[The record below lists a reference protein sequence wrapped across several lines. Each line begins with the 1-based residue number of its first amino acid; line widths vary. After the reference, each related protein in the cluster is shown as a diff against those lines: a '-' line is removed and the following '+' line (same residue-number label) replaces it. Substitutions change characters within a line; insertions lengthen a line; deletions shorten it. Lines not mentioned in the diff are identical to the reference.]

1 MVNFFLPCR
10 EDSLRESVKQSCFS
24 FLVISGIAF
33 LTSYGQLTLL
43 LLTSQRQ
50 ALKIRKLYLRSL
62 FRQEMGW
69 YDLND
74 SGELVTHI
82 AKSVL
87 LLFQFFFPQQ
97 PQQHW
102 THTFFVRICPL
113 FCSDVLLIQDGIG
126 EKMGTFVQFIAMFL
140 GGFVV
145 GFVYSW
151 KMSLV
156 ILSVTPILMVC
167 GAFLGKLMADF
178 STKGQTFYAKAG
190 GIAEEVIS
198 CIRTVAAFGG

>member
-87 LLFQFFFPQQ
+87 LLFNSFSRNN
-97 PQQHW
+97 HNN
-102 THTFFVRICPL
+102 TGLTL
-113 FCSDVLLIQDGIG
+113 SLS
-126 EKMGTFVQFIAMFL
+126 
-140 GGFVV
+140 GFALCFAV
-145 GFVYSW
+145 
-151 KMSLV
+151 M
-156 ILSVTPILMVC
+156 C
-167 GAFLGKLMADF
+167 
-178 STKGQTFYAKAG
+178 
-190 GIAEEVIS
+190 
-198 CIRTVAAFGG
+198 C